1 MIRGVT
7 PAVAL
12 LLISASAAAQP
23 LSPRNANYTI
33 EARLDPAARTITA
46 TETVVWR
53 NITETTTAE
62 LQFHVYWNAWKD
74 MKSTWLRELALSGP
88 DPAAG
93 RRAGD
98 GAKVDVTA
106 IRLIAPTT
114 ADLTTAQHFIAP
126 DDGNSDDAT
135 VSIIVPIV

>member
-7 PAVAL
+7 AAVAL
-12 LLISASAAAQP
+12 LLLSASAAAQP

-33 EARLDPAARTITA
+33 EARLDPASRTITA

-53 NITETTTAE
+53 NITQTTTAE

-74 MKSTWLRELALSGP
+74 SKSTWLRERAISGS
-88 DPAAG
+88 DPAGG

-98 GAKVDVTA
+98 WAKVDVTA
-106 IRLIAPTT
+106 IR
-114 ADLTTAQHFIAP
+114 
-126 DDGNSDDAT
+126 
-135 VSIIVPIV
+135 